1 MCPLYGV
8 NCFIFIFIF
17 TGLCSGQ
24 NRSYTESLYDNVL
37 TNYNRFVRP
46 NENQSEST
54 NVDVSFF
61 MLSLKDFDEV
71 TGKFS
76 VVGYFNLFWNDP
88 RMAWT
93 PANHDNVDKLYI
105 PQSLVWKPELTLV
118 NAYQFI
124 RTVGFDDLPILY
136 YSNGT
141 ARWMVGEVMDTTC
154 DVDVTYFPFDKQTC
168 KLEFAAWGYTS
179 SQLTFQATQE
189 NIDFTQFSEN
199 VEWLITKTNG
209 YGLASREHAFI
220 VYEVTMERRYTFFIV
235 NVFIPVIMLTLL
247 SNMVFLLPANSG
259 ERVGYSVTCLLA
271 VSVFLTIV
279 SDTLPKASNPVS
291 VLTFFLM
298 CDFVVSTS
306 ICIFTILGLTL
317 HHKDVTKP
325 VPRWVRRV
333 TDCFTCKICVSHK
346 HHRHITR
353 VREAEENGGDDTI
366 RSEHTSSKSTNDIHV
381 MVQMAQS
388 DRMSNS
394 PELTPRSKSKGNHLH
409 VSRDRKILPVPIEP
423 EQEQEQEEVTEDDLE
438 VYTWKTVAN
447 IYDKVCFILGISVVL
462 ILMVVYTM
470 FTNLV

>member
-1 MCPLYGV
+1 MSRLHIGWYIT
-8 NCFIFIFIF
+8 FIFLSAGMVF
-17 TGLCSGQ
+17 GQ
-24 NRSYTESLYDNVL
+24 NRSYTESLYETVL

-46 NENQSEST
+46 NENQSEAT
-54 NVDVSFF
+54 VVSVNFF
-61 MLSLKDFDEV
+61 MLSVKDFDEV

-76 VVGYFNLFWNDP
+76 VVGYFYLFWSDP

-93 PANHDNVDKLYI
+93 PANYDNLEKLYI

-118 NAYQFI
+118 NAYQYI

-136 YSNGT
+136 FSNST

-179 SQLTFQATQE
+179 SQLTFQAAQD
-189 NIDFTQFSEN
+189 NIDFSQFSEN

-209 YGLASREHAFI
+209 YGVSSRDHAFI
-220 VYEVTMERRYTFFIV
+220 VFEVTMERRYTFFIV

-247 SNMVFLLPANSG
+247 SNMVFLLPADSG

-325 VPRWVRRV
+325 VPKWVKRI
-333 TDCFTCKICVSHK
+333 TDCFTCKVCGSQK
-346 HHRHITR
+346 NPRHVTK
-353 VREAEENGGDDTI
+353 VREATGNDIKDNHH
-366 RSEHTSSKSTNDIHV
+366 SDHHSSTDDIHV
-381 MVQMAQS
+381 VVQTASS
-388 DRMSNS
+388 DRNSRS
-394 PELTPRSKSKGNHLH
+394 PEMTPRSKSKANHLH
-409 VSRDRKILPVPIEP
+409 MSRDRRVLPAPAEP
-423 EQEQEQEEVTEDDLE
+423 DPEVKEVDNDDKEEEF
-438 VYTWKTVAN
+438 TWKTVAN
-447 IYDKVCFILGISVVL
+447 IYDRVCFILGISVVL
-462 ILMVVYTM
+462 GLMVIYTM